1 MKLLRKIIRQIILE
15 GAAKDSFNEKW
26 FTDDRRGSRFSWEGY
41 DSATHHKD
49 SLNKVISRWGRKKKN
64 DQVDIVFD
72 EKRDLKRLWNETID
86 ANNLR
91 GFWEGPKMKY
101 FHSLGYY
108 GDPSYTHNN
117 LEYEPDDDEML
128 NLSAHGF
135 FQLYDK
141 SGNKDEMSTFG
152 IYDGKHMMSPTQ
164 TSFGVLMKGRVT
176 LATGDD
182 AFTESRSKALKSDM
196 ERHKGSGLPKRV
208 IANDEMI
215 RALLFEEED
224 IIKLGRVGEC
234 VLDNWSIEAI
244 VCDQSRLDK
253 YGLGGVVL
261 GAKEIAKQYG
271 VPLLEPKDLGTS
283 V

>member
-1 MKLLRKIIRQIILE
+1 MKLLRQIIRQIILE
-15 GAAKDSFNEKW
+15 GAVKDSFDSKW
-26 FTDDRRGSRFSWEGY
+26 FTDDRRSSRFPWEGY

-64 DQVDIVFD
+64 DQVDVVFD

-101 FHSLGYY
+101 FHSLAYY

-117 LEYEPDDDEML
+117 LEYEPDDDEMA

-152 IYDGKHMMSPTQ
+152 IYDGKHMMTSSQ

-176 LATGDD
+176 LATSDD

-208 IANDEMI
+208 LATDAMI
-215 RALLFEEED
+215 EALLFEEED
-224 IIKLGRVGEC
+224 IQDKGVVGEC

-244 VCDQSRLDK
+244 VCNQKILLDND
-253 YGLGGVVL
+253 LGGVVL
-261 GAKEIAKQYG
+261 GAKELAKQYG
-271 VPLLEPKDLGTS
+271 VPLLEPKDLGRS